1 MQQLYQEW
9 EGEDGEGEGEELGGE
24 GDNSKTT
31 SDEVSLNLTW
41 NIWAIDT
48 LREGILSTVE
58 EIFSEMIGC
67 IH

>member
-41 NIWAIDT
+41 NI
-48 LREGILSTVE
+48 
-58 EIFSEMIGC
+58 
-67 IH
+67 